1 MPCSVGL
8 RIAQHDSV
16 SSHERDAYAVRL
28 VSAYFFRDLIE
39 SVHVGDIELSPD
51 LTPKRD
57 RLDLEMFGQLL
68 GVESLEFPEDQ
79 EHTRHK
85 GQRNKQ
91 RVTQKQ
97 LLEQLARSFR
107 DSRH

>member
-51 LTPKRD
+51 SNSRRIKST
-57 RLDLEMFGQLL
+57 
-68 GVESLEFPEDQ
+68 
-79 EHTRHK
+79 HATRA
-85 GQRNKQ
+85 N
-91 RVTQKQ
+91 VTSS
-97 LLEQLARSFR
+97 A
-107 DSRH
+107 